1 MQRKP
6 TSREPAMPKK
16 QATTSRHQPR
26 GLTILYED
34 RDILVVDKSPGLLTI
49 STEKGETRT
58 AYYRLTDYVR
68 KGYAKSRNRI
78 FIVHRLDRDVSG
90 ILLFAKTG
98 EAKEYLQERWE
109 GTQKKYLAVVH
120 GRLKNKTG
128 TFSSY
133 LAENAAHIMYS
144 TPDTRKGKLSYTAY
158 RVLKETE
165 EFSLL
170 EIDLITGR
178 KNQIRVHLAENGHP
192 IVGDKKYGKKDAT
205 HKRLALHARSITFNH
220 PFSEKQLTFETR
232 VPGYFGGLV
241 GGLGQQGNTEDKLSD
256 SQVPPPKHAVRARPR
271 RAASRPKPRAPRAG
285 R

>member
-1 MQRKP
+1 MPQPSDDRQQKQTSEKP
-6 TSREPAMPKK
+6 AVLKK
-16 QATTSRHQPR
+16 RAPSSRHQPR
-26 GLTILYED
+26 GVTILYED

-49 STEKGETRT
+49 STEKRETRT

-90 ILLFAKTG
+90 ILVFAKTS

-109 GTQKKYLAVVH
+109 GTEKKYLAVVH
-120 GRLKNKTG
+120 GRLAKKTG

-133 LAENAAHIMYS
+133 LAENKAHVMYS
-144 TPDTRKGKLSYTAY
+144 TSDARKGKLSYTAY

-192 IVGDKKYGKKDAT
+192 IVGDEKYGEKDTT
-205 HKRLALHARSITFNH
+205 HKRLALHAKSISFKH
-220 PFSEKQLTFETR
+220 PFTGKQVTFEAK
-232 VPGYFGGLV
+232 VPGYLSSLV
-241 GGLGQQGNTEDKLSD
+241 GGIG
-256 SQVPPPKHAVRARPR
+256 HAEGVRNK
-271 RAASRPKPRAPRAG
+271 S
-285 R
+285 